1 MGTAVDGGHIVGE
14 GNDVLVIGIVVLH
27 RHLGG
32 DVPLL
37 RFHIDHV
44 GVDGVAS
51 LGRVHMLHEGTD
63 TALVAQIVHTGHHI
77 AVLVFHELAGTL
89 IPHGNADTGVKE
101 RLLTHTLEQI
111 IVIKFDGFTE
121 DLRVRLEAD
130 VQTVLAIRIPLASE
144 RAGDLAP
151 LHTESVGLALV
162 AVAYLHP
169 FGERVYNGGTY
180 TVQTAGNLISAA
192 AEFTAGVE
200 DHKYDLQSG
209 TVFLRV
215 ETGGN
220 AATVILHGHASVFVD
235 GQSDGVAPSGH
246 SLVDGIVHDFVH
258 QMVQT
263 AGTGSTDIHT
273 GTFSYCIK
281 TLEHLYLLVFVLIQ
295 HLILIL
301 HEIFPSLCDVGS
313 LFVF

>member
-14 GNDVLVIGIVVLH
+14 GNDVLVVGIVILH

-32 DVPLL
+32 DIPLL

-44 GVDGVAS
+44 GVDSVAS
-51 LGRVHMLHEGTD
+51 LGGVHMLHEGTD

-77 AVLVFHELAGTL
+77 AVFVFHELTGTL
-89 IPHGNADTGVKE
+89 IPHGDADTGVE
-101 RLLTHTLEQI
+101 ECLLTHTLQQI

-121 DLRVRLEAD
+121 NLTVRLEAD
-130 VQTVLAIRIPLASE
+130 VQTVLAHRVTLASK
-144 RAGDLAP
+144 RTGDLSP

-162 AVAYLHP
+162 AVTHLHP
-169 FGERVYNGGTY
+169 FGEGVYNGGTY
-180 TVQTAGNLISAA
+180 AVQTAGDLISAA
-192 AEFTAGVE
+192 AELTAGVE

-209 TVFLRV
+209 AVLLRI
-215 ETGGN
+215 EAGGN
-220 AATVILHGHASVFVD
+220 AAAVILYGHASVLVD
-235 GQSDGVAPSGH
+235 GQSDGVTPSGH
-246 SLVDGIVHDFVH
+246 SLVDGVIHDFVH
-258 QMVQT
+258 QVVQT

-281 TLEHLYLLVFVLIQ
+281 TFEHLYLLVFVMIQ

-301 HEIFPSLCDVGS
+301 HEIFPSLCDVR
-313 LFVF
+313 